1 MTIAYNIKGIGTN
14 KGSDKGSVVSTNFTP
29 NLTQTSGSNTNTN
42 TSPTV
47 KTLSNFA
54 GSYNITVDWR
64 MLDDSDNGTDTGT
77 VTIDNNGTVTSCTN
91 FEIFVNCRGTLVLN
105 ANKDGAVLT
114 IDGWG
119 TVEEVGGSAV
129 INATVSSA
137 YKVSGTASGKNEL
150 GATVVSGTFNG
161 SKNK

>member
-1 MTIAYNIKGIGTN
+1 LTIAYNIKGIGTN
-14 KGSDKGSVVSTNFTP
+14 KGSDKGSVVSTKFTP
-29 NLTQTSGSNTNTN
+29 NPTQTSGSNTNTN

>member
-1 MTIAYNIKGIGTN
+1 
-14 KGSDKGSVVSTNFTP
+14 
-29 NLTQTSGSNTNTN
+29 
-42 TSPTV
+42 
-47 KTLSNFA
+47 
-54 GSYNITVDWR
+54 
-64 MLDDSDNGTDTGT
+64 MLDESDNGTDTGT

-105 ANKDGAVLT
+105 ANKDGADLT
-114 IDGWG
+114 INGWG
-119 TVEEVGGSAV
+119 NVEEVGGSAV

-150 GATVVSGTFNG
+150 GATVVSGTFTG